1 MATRIEK
8 ARVKAA
14 EAAAKVKEL
23 EKKEKAKERQKI
35 EDEKRYKKIGKIVE
49 TAAKVKIVDFST
61 FSDYIRQY
69 GWKIQE
75 TQTSASASPDQK

>member
-8 ARVKAA
+8 ARKKAA

-35 EDEKRYKKIGKIVE
+35 EDERRYKKIGKIVE
-49 TAAKVKIVDFST
+49 TTAKVKIIDFSA
-61 FSDYIRQY
+61 FSDYIQQY

-75 TQTSASASPDQK
+75 TQSAASAPPDQK